1 MKQTSAIK
9 GHVKRR
15 TRDEAYNEIMFP
27 HGLLEIHNY
36 TLKVITTSNSNKK
49 IIIEIHRYKGFALIK
64 FYPFH
69 LKKNKNRYE
78 YRGEKQLGYSLSS
91 RTVFYIIHECILV
104 MRDYLEENPNEF
116 VGYVGQVD
124 SKDNIRKREQSQR
137 TSIYNRITSSIF
149 EDGTIYKISSKKIFK
164 EINLRLI
171 RKIISKQENKLT
183 KQQME
188 NYNYFLNEFK
198 KSPHI
203 LYTLMTETTREKVLE
218 NL

>member
-9 GHVKRR
+9 GHIKRR
-15 TRDEAYNEIMFP
+15 TSNEAFNEISFP

-36 TLKVITTSNSNKK
+36 TLKVITTTNVKKK
-49 IIIEIHRYKGFALIK
+49 IVIEIHKYKGFSLIK

-69 LKKNKNRYE
+69 LKKDKKRYE

-104 MRDYLEENPNEF
+104 MRDYLEENPHEF
-116 VGYVGQVD
+116 VGYIGQVD
-124 SKDNIRKREQSQR
+124 SKDNSRKREQSQR

-149 EDGTIYKISSKKIFK
+149 EDGTMYKISSKKIFK

-188 NYNYFLNEFK
+188 NYNFFLNEFK

-203 LYTLMTETTREKVLE
+203 LYTLMTARTKIKVLE
-218 NL
+218 NI